1 MMKLENELSKKDLNV
16 FKRTPLEHLIKEIIK
31 YQNWQ
36 TEKALEHINYAP
48 LKKATAVFYF
58 NNVIRYLNNKSN
70 SLSIPVKL
78 IIDKFKNIIK
88 LENPE
93 ENNKRRVLQLKTN
106 KNKPILSNIKK
117 EPIVKSLVEKFVY
130 AVKIDNMIITFN
142 TENEAKAFIQGY
154 NFTLPVNSS
163 LNIITINKKEIEEA

>member
-48 LKKATAVFYF
+48 LKKATAAFYF

-70 SLSIPVKL
+70 SLSIPMKL
-78 IIDKFKNIIK
+78 IIDKFKNVIK

-106 KNKPILSNIKK
+106 KNKPIISNIKK
-117 EPIVKSLVEKFVY
+117 EPLVKSLIEKFVY
-130 AVKIDNMIITFN
+130 AIKIDNMIITFN

-154 NFTLPVNSS
+154 NFALPVNSS
-163 LNIITINKKEIEEA
+163 LSIITINKKEIEEI